1 MPGVLLLLRDKR
13 RINDCLKI
21 RELPWN
27 DTGAVGERDFSQL
40 LWYNRCI
47 FYLLVLLLAV
57 KIRGQYL
64 FLLYTPLQFSA
75 AYYIYST
82 FRADE

>member
-1 MPGVLLLLRDKR
+1 MRGLL
-13 RINDCLKI
+13 
-21 RELPWN
+21 WN
-27 DTGAVGERDFSQL
+27 DTEAVGERDFSQL
-40 LWYNRCI
+40 LWYKRCI

-64 FLLYTPLQFSA
+64 FLLYTPLEYSA

-82 FRADE
+82 FRADEKCIGNEL